1 MSKTRKIVF
10 SALFAALCCVLTMI
24 IRVPSPIGGFMN
36 LGDAAVLASGYFLG
50 GTYGFLAAAIGS
62 ALADIFSAYALYAP
76 ATFIIKGLM
85 AFVLHLFT
93 KSNKK
98 HRVAV
103 GAVLSEILM
112 CAGYYVFEG
121 FLYGFIESLVN
132 VPANLIQGLFGLLV
146 GLLLIALFKKSK
158 INF

>member
-1 MSKTRKIVF
+1 MNKTRKIIF
-10 SALFAALCCVLTMI
+10 SSLFAALCCVLTMI

-50 GTYGFLAAAIGS
+50 GIYGFFAAAVGS
-62 ALADIFSAYALYAP
+62 ALADVFSAYVIYAP
-76 ATFIIKGLM
+76 ATFVIKGLM
-85 AFVLHLFT
+85 ALILYLFS
-93 KSNKK
+93 KNGKK
-98 HRVAV
+98 HTLII
-103 GAVLSEILM
+103 GALLAEIFM

-121 FLYGFIESLVN
+121 FLYGFAQSLIN

-146 GLLLIALFKKSK
+146 GLLLISVFKKSK